1 MHNPLGV
8 PIACGFF
15 GSLFGL
21 VAGCGECF
29 PVIVGAGTGSSV
41 GCVIC
46 ILLCIFDS
54 PEKGLPVAK
63 IASNL
68 PVQPTLIQNI
78 YIIDTRSTGAPKII
92 PTNTE
97 LDVPSM

>member
-46 ILLCIFDS
+46 IFLCIFDS

-63 IASNL
+63 IVDS
-68 PVQPTLIQNI
+68 QPTLIQNV

-92 PTNTE
+92 GTNTE